1 MFWWKR
7 RSGGAKTVVVLA
19 VLLILQ
25 IGLCF
30 STDSTVLP
38 AYVAIFGHGSE
49 SELGLSLVVFQAIL
63 CAVTIVALLIAA
75 IAVGAG
81 GGFAAK
87 GDSKGDSDD

>member
-1 MFWWKR
+1 MR

-30 STDSTVLP
+30 STDSTVMP
-38 AYVAIFGHGSE
+38 AYEAIFGPTHDPE
-49 SELGLSLVVFQAIL
+49 SGLGLVIVEAIL
-63 CAVTIVALLIAA
+63 CAVTFVALLIAGL
-75 IAVGAG
+75 AVGAS

-87 GDSKGDSDD
+87 DDSKGDSDD